1 MDIRIYQ
8 ARENRILENLLIL
21 NIIVVILFFQE
32 ESFSNI
38 RICQTRYKYIFLTF
52 SCSMY
57 GSRMSRGQAGWSDE
71 PCASSS
77 GGRSGRQSAGPSA
90 RTTPP
95 IFEDRSSATS
105 ICKGGFRLG
114 VYGWRK
120 KCLYSLVLA
129 LMLIVILNL
138 ALTVWLLK
146 VMGFSTVS
154 RVICPAEEFSLTLRY
169 SSSIQ
174 IIQCKRWT

>member
-1 MDIRIYQ
+1 MLSRRIFFKYKNNGNLS
-8 ARENRILENLLIL
+8 ENRYWRSNLLIS
-21 NIIVVILFFQE
+21 NKDYNLFFQE
-32 ESFSNI
+32 ESSLG
-38 RICQTRYKYIFLTF
+38 ICQIYIFLTCV

-57 GSRMSRGQAGWSDE
+57 GFRMSRGQTGWSDE

-95 IFEDRSSATS
+95 ILEDRSSATS

-146 VMGFSTVS
+146 VMGFSSVS
-154 RVICPAEEFSLTLRY
+154 RVIPSRIESNFHFPRDEYNT
-169 SSSIQ
+169 
-174 IIQCKRWT
+174 T

>member
-1 MDIRIYQ
+1 MC
-8 ARENRILENLLIL
+8 
-21 NIIVVILFFQE
+21 FQE

-38 RICQTRYKYIFLTF
+38 NLFHLSDEISYRF
-52 SCSMY
+52 SF
-57 GSRMSRGQAGWSDE
+57 GFRMSRGQGWSDE

-95 IFEDRSSATS
+95 ILEDRSSAAS

-146 VMGFSTVS
+146 VMGFSSVS
-154 RVICPAEEFSLTLRY
+154 RVICSTEEQFSFFVFFLG
-169 SSSIQ
+169 S
-174 IIQCKRWT
+174 

>member
-1 MDIRIYQ
+1 MLSRRIFFKYKNNGNLS
-8 ARENRILENLLIL
+8 ENRYWRSNLLIS
-21 NIIVVILFFQE
+21 NKDYNLFFQE
-32 ESFSNI
+32 ESSLG
-38 RICQTRYKYIFLTF
+38 ICQIYIFLTCV

-57 GSRMSRGQAGWSDE
+57 GFRMSRGQTGWSDE

-95 IFEDRSSATS
+95 ILEDRSSATS

-146 VMGFSTVS
+146 VMGFSSVS
-154 RVICPAEEFSLTLRY
+154 RVIPSRIESNFHFPRVPPT
-169 SSSIQ
+169 
-174 IIQCKRWT
+174 

>member
-1 MDIRIYQ
+1 MS
-8 ARENRILENLLIL
+8 ENRYWRSNLLIS
-21 NIIVVILFFQE
+21 NKDYNLFFQE
-32 ESFSNI
+32 ESSL
-38 RICQTRYKYIFLTF
+38 RICQIYIYFLPCF
-52 SCSMY
+52 LY
-57 GSRMSRGQAGWSDE
+57 GFRMSRGQTGWSDE

-95 IFEDRSSATS
+95 ILEDRSSATS

-146 VMGFSTVS
+146 VMGFSSVS
-154 RVICPAEEFSLTLRY
+154 RVIPSRIESNFHFPRDEYNVKDECKKQVFSTNI
-169 SSSIQ
+169 SSIE
-174 IIQCKRWT
+174 